1 MGLTITLLINTV
13 LSSEKAGAA
22 MPNKILNFAS
32 PLQTFTI
39 YPKEK
44 VIEEKS
50 PRERYVPKLKAG
62 LAAERKAKIIIKAKE
77 QYNMDND
84 DDYIGEGWDKK
95 SAQLEKYKEEENDLK
110 LERAFDRAVA
120 PFSKSRIFTSI
131 KKNTPSKKSSL
142 QFVGLVHPPKNGKN
156 VTWYA
161 RERPSESKW
170 NLRLVHAN
178 RDAIL
183 RDLFIKG
190 KVDVYGEYVNTG
202 KSSSRDKEDQDSPAA
217 VNNGKPLIQAKYTLK
232 NRSWKNL
239 LNFNPRHFFKDSSG
253 AFWRERRLSP
263 GIYTDGQD
271 VYEQMY
277 RFSDG
282 KNGMK
287 PAGTLAEFL
296 VSNSVKKEVK
306 QKILKRLENDS
317 PDVVL
322 ER

>member
-1 MGLTITLLINTV
+1 
-13 LSSEKAGAA
+13 
-22 MPNKILNFAS
+22 
-32 PLQTFTI
+32 
-39 YPKEK
+39 
-44 VIEEKS
+44 
-50 PRERYVPKLKAG
+50 
-62 LAAERKAKIIIKAKE
+62 
-77 QYNMDND
+77 
-84 DDYIGEGWDKK
+84 
-95 SAQLEKYKEEENDLK
+95 
-110 LERAFDRAVA
+110 
-120 PFSKSRIFTSI
+120 
-131 KKNTPSKKSSL
+131 
-142 QFVGLVHPPKNGKN
+142 
-156 VTWYA
+156 
-161 RERPSESKW
+161 
-170 NLRLVHAN
+170 
-178 RDAIL
+178 
-183 RDLFIKG
+183 
-190 KVDVYGEYVNTG
+190 
-202 KSSSRDKEDQDSPAA
+202 
-217 VNNGKPLIQAKYTLK
+217 
-232 NRSWKNL
+232 

>member
-1 MGLTITLLINTV
+1 MGPPLKLLTITLLINTV
-13 LSSEKAGAA
+13 LSSDKAGAA

-95 SAQLEKYKEEENDLK
+95 SAQKYKEEENDLK

-142 QFVGLVHPPKNGKN
+142 QFVGLVH
-156 VTWYA
+156 
-161 RERPSESKW
+161 
-170 NLRLVHAN
+170 
-178 RDAIL
+178 
-183 RDLFIKG
+183 
-190 KVDVYGEYVNTG
+190 
-202 KSSSRDKEDQDSPAA
+202 
-217 VNNGKPLIQAKYTLK
+217 
-232 NRSWKNL
+232 
-239 LNFNPRHFFKDSSG
+239 
-253 AFWRERRLSP
+253 
-263 GIYTDGQD
+263 
-271 VYEQMY
+271 
-277 RFSDG
+277 
-282 KNGMK
+282 
-287 PAGTLAEFL
+287 
-296 VSNSVKKEVK
+296 
-306 QKILKRLENDS
+306 
-317 PDVVL
+317 
-322 ER
+322 